1 MAAIASVES
10 GFNPYAIRMNSSAR
24 GSTGLSRQPTTKQE
38 AVAKANALSLA
49 GHDLDL
55 GLMGLP
61 AASFAAYGI
70 TIEQAFDVCTSLRV
84 ASTRLKMLTKA
95 AEMRGLP
102 RAKAD
107 QDALAA
113 YFGNGD
119 AELAH
124 LTHPLDRNGWLA
136 ALVDALA
143 FAASMPA
150 CCRSRMNL
158 RSISATM
165 PSTVTRI
172 GPAAS
177 FVENVGSR
185 TVRASRSWTRF
196 STSRVDRPKWSS
208 LTTTSSSPAWRKS
221 MIRAS
226 SSRPSR
232 LLPLAFSVRMALQPS
247 LRSRA
252 SCKAQS

>member
-1 MAAIASVES
+1 LDPSFIAIVQECAKGVPAEIMAAIASVES

-24 GSTGLSRQPTTKQE
+24 GSAGLSRQPTTKQE

-70 TIEQAFDVCTSLRV
+70 TIEQAFDACTSLRV

-119 AELAH
+119 AELGREAGYP
-124 LTHPLDRNGWLA
+124 THIMRVRL
-136 ALVDALA
+136 ALA
-143 FAASMPA
+143 GRLATLTISPSERPLPARQGASGTEAASADPEPVQ
-150 CCRSRMNL
+150 
-158 RSISATM
+158 TM
-165 PSTVTRI
+165 P
-172 GPAAS
+172 PAARR
-177 FVENVGSR
+177 VE
-185 TVRASRSWTRF
+185 A
-196 STSRVDRPKWSS
+196 
-208 LTTTSSSPAWRKS
+208 SPAERPGWDVYAS
-221 MIRAS
+221 MQQRGTTLLVY
-226 SSRPSR
+226 SRPER
-232 LLPLAFSVRMALQPS
+232 Q
-247 LRSRA
+247 
-252 SCKAQS
+252 

>member
-1 MAAIASVES
+1 MGRLRDSWPFSLSPAPTVGNPCRPLQPESV
-10 GFNPYAIRMNSSAR
+10 
-24 GSTGLSRQPTTKQE
+24 SRQPTTKQE

-70 TIEQAFDVCTSLRV
+70 TIEQAFDACTSLRV

-119 AELAH
+119 AELGREAGYPAH
-124 LTHPLDRNGWLA
+124 VMRVRSALDGMSVVLRGWSALTLA
-136 ALVDALA
+136 
-143 FAASMPA
+143 
-150 CCRSRMNL
+150 RM
-158 RSISATM
+158 S
-165 PSTVTRI
+165 
-172 GPAAS
+172 
-177 FVENVGSR
+177 
-185 TVRASRSWTRF
+185 
-196 STSRVDRPKWSS
+196 
-208 LTTTSSSPAWRKS
+208 
-221 MIRAS
+221 
-226 SSRPSR
+226 
-232 LLPLAFSVRMALQPS
+232 
-247 LRSRA
+247 
-252 SCKAQS
+252 

>member
-1 MAAIASVES
+1 MDPSFIAIVQECAKGVPAEIMAAVASVES

-24 GSTGLSRQPTTKQE
+24 GSAGLSRQPTTKQE

-70 TIEQAFDVCTSLRV
+70 TIEQAFDACTSLRV

-119 AELAH
+119 AELGRVAGYPAH
-124 LTHPLDRNGWLA
+124 IMRVRSTLAGRLATLTISPSERPL
-136 ALVDALA
+136 
-143 FAASMPA
+143 PA
-150 CCRSRMNL
+150 RQDQEPK
-158 RSISATM
+158 TM
-165 PSTVTRI
+165 FSGPI
-172 GPAAS
+172 GQHIA
-177 FVENVGSR
+177 
-185 TVRASRSWTRF
+185 
-196 STSRVDRPKWSS
+196 
-208 LTTTSSSPAWRKS
+208 
-221 MIRAS
+221 
-226 SSRPSR
+226 
-232 LLPLAFSVRMALQPS
+232 
-247 LRSRA
+247 
-252 SCKAQS
+252 